1 MTETVVETKT
11 YKISFG
17 DYRAQA
23 ISLGA
28 GLHLLERVV
37 DGQSRQ
43 LTETYDAGSK
53 PPLGSGMTLAPW
65 PNRIRDGKFDF
76 GGTSHELEITEPAA
90 NNAIHGL
97 VRRRNW
103 DLVEHTDAGVQQS
116 IEVGQHPGWPYSLR
130 LTVTHELSDDGL
142 TVTHTATNEGP
153 EAAPFGLGIH
163 PFIRVGD
170 VPIAEC
176 TLEIPASEYLPLE
189 STRNL
194 PEGPPVPVAGTEND
208 FTAPRPLAGVWLDTP
223 FTSVVPD
230 SSGIARYVLRAPDG
244 TGTVLWADDA
254 FGWVQVFTAYP
265 ERGKPYLDRDLALAV
280 EPMTCPPDAFNSGLD
295 VVVLEPGQVWVGKWG
310 VTDE

>member
-11 YKISFG
+11 YPISFG
-17 DYRAQA
+17 DYRARA

-28 GLHLLERVV
+28 GLHVLERIV
-37 DGQSRQ
+37 DGQSVQ
-43 LTETYDAGSK
+43 LTETYDSASK

-76 GGTSHELEITEPAA
+76 GGMSHQLDITEPAA

-103 DLVEHTDAGVQQS
+103 DLVEHSEARVQQS
-116 IEVGQHPGWPYSLR
+116 IEVGQHSGWPYALR
-130 LTVTHELSDDGL
+130 LTVTHELGGDGL

-153 EAAPFGLGIH
+153 GAAPFGLGVH

-170 VPIAEC
+170 VPIADC
-176 TLEIPASEYLPLE
+176 ALEIAATSYLPLE
-189 STRNL
+189 PTRNL
-194 PEGPPVPVAGTEND
+194 PDGPPQPVAGTEND
-208 FTAPRPLAGVWLDTP
+208 FTTPRSLAGVWLDTP
-223 FTSVVPD
+223 FTGVVPD
-230 SSGIARYVLRAPDG
+230 GDGIARHVLRAPDG
-244 TGTVLWADDA
+244 SATALWSDAA

-265 ERGKPYLDRDLALAV
+265 ERGKPYLNRDLALAV

-295 VVVLEPGQVWVGKWG
+295 VIVLEPGQTWSGRWG
-310 VTDE
+310 VTGE